1 MIRKQ
6 QINMINYIVVCINEF
21 AARIGMSSKEAFNY
35 LNKYSGISF
44 LKEHYEIEHTLS
56 IDNAIED
63 MVLVCKRNGGYL
75 QYDKLNN
82 S

>member
-1 MIRKQ
+1 MNNTQKV
-6 QINMINYIVVCINEF
+6 NMINYIVVCINEF
-21 AARIGMSSKEAFNY
+21 AARFGMNSKEAFNY

-63 MVLVCKRNGGYL
+63 LTLVCKRNGGHL
-75 QYDKLNN
+75 H
-82 S
+82 